1 MNKQAIM
8 AQIDRKL
15 EIIKLGP
22 STFQINMDGEY
33 ANVTR
38 SVMEYIRK
46 LHYTIAVIKKNYED
60 AEEFGNKYYDLYRK
74 MVD

>member
-1 MNKQAIM
+1 MDKRAIM

-15 EIIKLGP
+15 DIVQLGP
-22 STFQINMDGEY
+22 NTFQINMDGEY

-46 LHYTIAVIKKNYED
+46 LHYNIAVIKKNYED
-60 AEEFGNKYYDLYRK
+60 ASEFGSKYYDLYK
-74 MVD
+74 SLVH

>member
-1 MNKQAIM
+1 MDKRAIM

-15 EIIKLGP
+15 DIVQLGP
-22 STFQINMDGEY
+22 NTFQINMDGEY

-46 LHYTIAVIKKNYED
+46 LQYRLVMLNQSYQE
-60 AEEFGNKYYDLYRK
+60 AEEFGNRYYDLYQS
-74 MVD
+74 MNQ

>member
-1 MNKQAIM
+1 MSKQAIM

-15 EIIKLGP
+15 DIVQLGP

-38 SVMEYIRK
+38 SVLEYIRK
-46 LHYTIAVIKKNYED
+46 LHYSIAVIKKNYED
-60 AEEFGNKYYDLYRK
+60 AEEYGSKYYDLYRR
-74 MVD
+74 MVH